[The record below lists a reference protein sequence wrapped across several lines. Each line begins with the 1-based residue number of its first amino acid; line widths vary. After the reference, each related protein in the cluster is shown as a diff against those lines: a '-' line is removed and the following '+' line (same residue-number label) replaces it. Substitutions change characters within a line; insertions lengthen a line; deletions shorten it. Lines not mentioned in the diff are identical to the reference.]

1 MPNVD
6 QARRREEPIQDAERA
21 LRQPEEVQAHGL
33 AVEVVA
39 APGGDIGVTM
49 EDLAMGRPHA
59 ADRLMA
65 LSEQSRKLA
74 QHERQGVK
82 DRLVAP

>member
-6 QARRREEPIQDAERA
+6 QARRREERIQHAERA
-21 LRQPEEVQAHGL
+21 LPQPEEVQAHGL
-33 AVEVVA
+33 AVEAVA

-74 QHERQGVK
+74 QRERQWVK